1 MIIIQVKESESI
13 EKSLKKLKKK
23 FEKIGTLKQLRSRMH
38 YKKKSVKRRQE
49 ILKAIY
55 KQKLY
60 VNENY

>member
-23 FEKIGTLKQLRSRMH
+23 FEKIGTLKQLRNRMH